1 MSIRHLIAS
10 VFAAAAMFGIAS
22 ASVAGPLV
30 VDVYNPGAKGIF
42 PVSSEIVSGKTEAI
56 LIDAQFRRDDA
67 QALVNRMKAS
77 GKTLKAIYVSHSDP
91 DYYFGLDTIQA
102 AFPDA
107 KIVATPQTIAAIEA
121 SKDGKLA
128 YWGPI
133 LKDNAPKSVIVP
145 QPLDGNT
152 LTVDGQALRIVGLD
166 GPTPD
171 RTFVWIPSERTVVGG
186 IPVAA
191 NIHVWM
197 ADTQSP
203 LSHANWLATL
213 DRIDALKPVRVVPG
227 HFLPNRDGSQPFT
240 TGVAFTRDYL
250 KAFDQETARA
260 KDSVALVAAMD
271 ARYPNLGAK
280 PSLEMSAKVAKGEMQ
295 WPAPAPFPA
304 AGKTAR
310 MQFGDTEFDLHFK
323 DDKTMSFIGTAGRF
337 KGVTD
342 TVQYTAREIRPQ
354 VYMVYWHEPG
364 TGSNVVHVE
373 DFERGTVNTN
383 IALKDGQFLHMSGTL
398 KLVGRE

>member
-1 MSIRHLIAS
+1 MSIRHLISS
-10 VFAAAAMFGIAS
+10 VFAAAAMFGVAS
-22 ASVAGPLV
+22 ASIAGPLV
-30 VDVYNPGAKGIF
+30 VDVYNPGANGIF

-56 LIDAQFRRDDA
+56 LIDAQFQRSDA
-67 QALVNRMKAS
+67 QALVTRIKAS
-77 GKTLKAIYVSHSDP
+77 GKALKAVYVSHGDP
-91 DYYFGLDTIQA
+91 DYYFGLDTIHA

-152 LTVDGQALRIVGLD
+152 LTVDGHTLRIVGLD

-171 RTFVWIPSERTVVGG
+171 RTFVWIPSERTVLGG

-227 HFLPNRDGSQPFT
+227 HFLPNRDDSQPYT

-260 KDSVALVAAMD
+260 KDSAALIAAMD
-271 ARYPNLGAK
+271 ARYPDLGAK

-310 MQFGDTEFDLHFK
+310 VQFGDTAFDLHFK

-337 KGVTD
+337 NGVTD

-354 VYMVYWHEPG
+354 VYMVYWHEPS

-373 DFERGTVNTN
+373 DFGRGTVNSN

>member
-1 MSIRHLIAS
+1 MSIRQLISS
-10 VFAAAAMFGIAS
+10 VFAAAAMFGVAS
-22 ASVAGPLV
+22 ASIAGPLA

-56 LIDAQFRRDDA
+56 LIDAQFQRNDA
-67 QALVNRMKAS
+67 QALVTRIKAS
-77 GKTLKAIYVSHSDP
+77 GKALKAVYVSHSDP
-91 DYYFGLDTIQA
+91 DYYFGLDTIHA

-107 KIVATPQTIAAIEA
+107 KIVATPQTVAAIEA

-133 LKDNAPKSVIVP
+133 LKGNAPKSVIVP

-171 RTFVWIPSERTVVGG
+171 RTFVWIPSERIVVGG

-227 HFLPNRDGSQPFT
+227 HFLPNRDGSQPYT

-250 KAFDQETARA
+250 KAFDQETAHA
-260 KDSVALVAAMD
+260 KDSAALIAAMD
-271 ARYPNLGAK
+271 ARYPDLGAK

-295 WPAPAPFPA
+295 WPALAPFPA

-310 MQFGDTEFDLHFK
+310 VQFGDTVFDLHFK
-323 DDKTMSFIGTAGRF
+323 DDKTMSFIGTAGQF
-337 KGVTD
+337 KDVTD

-373 DFERGTVNTN
+373 DFGRGTVDTN
-383 IALKDGQFLHMSGTL
+383 IALKDGRFLHMSGTL

>member
-1 MSIRHLIAS
+1 MSIRRLIS
-10 VFAAAAMFGIAS
+10 SLFAAAAMFGAAS
-22 ASVAGPLV
+22 ASFAGPLAI
-30 VDVYNPGAKGIF
+30 DVYNPGAKGIF

-56 LIDAQFRRDDA
+56 LIDAQFQRNDA
-67 QALVNRMKAS
+67 QALVNRIKAS
-77 GKTLKAIYVSHSDP
+77 GKTLKAIYVSHGDP
-91 DYYFGLDTIQA
+91 DYYFGLDTIHA

-107 KIVATPQTIAAIEA
+107 KIVATPQTVAAIEA

-133 LKDNAPKSVIVP
+133 LKDNAPGSVIVP
-145 QPLDGNT
+145 QPLDGDT
-152 LTVDGQALRIVGLD
+152 LRVDGQPLRIVGLD
-166 GPTPD
+166 GPSPD

-197 ADTQSP
+197 ADTQTP

-213 DRIDALKPVRVVPG
+213 DRIDALKPARVVPG
-227 HFLPNRDGSQPFT
+227 HFLANRDGSRPFT
-240 TGVAFTRDYL
+240 TGVAFTRGYL
-250 KAFDQETARA
+250 TAFDQETTRA
-260 KDSVALVAAMD
+260 TDSAALIAAMD
-271 ARYPNLGAK
+271 ARYPGLGAK
-280 PSLEMSAKVAKGEMQ
+280 PSLELSAKVAKGEMQ

-304 AGKTAR
+304 AGKTVR
-310 MQFGDTEFDLHFK
+310 VQFGDTAFDLRFK
-323 DDKTMSFIGTAGRF
+323 DEKTMSFVGTAGQF

-373 DFERGTVNTN
+373 DFEHGTVNTN

-398 KLVGRE
+398 KLVGQK